1 MEILKIFRLEYDNTW
16 NSKVIGIFFSILSA
30 AYIYSLKRSA
40 TILMT
45 DIYAIYLFEALRGYM
60 ASSIVLV
67 VFVSYIFS
75 KSISRQISSGL
86 IKTWLG
92 FPIKR
97 KHLLIS
103 KFVLGYT
110 LLLIGEIMP
119 IIYSGFIYGFH
130 MGILIVLFAIILKL
144 FFYTSYSMFFCLMI
158 RDVLASF
165 AGSLL
170 SLYVV
175 ESFPMFLHTL
185 GFEDIAN
192 IVDINNIALGLYKVL
207 NAKKWFD
214 TFLETNLWLTMI
226 IYLGVS
232 ILLLLS
238 SIQIFRKMDLD

>member
-1 MEILKIFRLEYDNTW
+1 MKYLGKWWVKMEILKIFRLEYDNTW
-16 NSKVIGIFFSILSA
+16 NSKIVGMFFSILSA
-30 AYIYSLKRSA
+30 TYIYSLKRSA

-45 DIYAIYLFEALRGYM
+45 DIYAIYLFEALQGYM

-92 FPIKR
+92 FPI
-97 KHLLIS
+97 
-103 KFVLGYT
+103 
-110 LLLIGEIMP
+110 
-119 IIYSGFIYGFH
+119 IYSGSIYGFH
-130 MGILIVLFAIILKL
+130 IGILIVSFAIILKL

-170 SLYVV
+170 SLYIV
-175 ESFPMFLHTL
+175 ESFPIFLHTL

-192 IVDINNIALGLYKVL
+192 VVDINNIALGLYKVL
-207 NAKKWFD
+207 NAKKWFE
-214 TFLETNLWLTMI
+214 TFLETNLWLTLI

-232 ILLLLS
+232 ILLLLL